1 MTHFD
6 PEGPDLVVHATDAQ
20 LAGMDQ
26 VVVDMHTSSG
36 LLEEIRSSTITLEQA
51 GAATG
56 MSETSGELGGALGI
70 AILGSVGTAVY
81 RAEIADRLGTTEG
94 NVRVAVHR
102 LRGRYG
108 LLLRE
113 EIAATVGDAA
123 QVGDEIR
130 TLFAALEG

>member
-1 MTHFD
+1 LIAVLTRD
-6 PEGPDLVVHATDAQ
+6 PG
-20 LAGMDQ
+20 
-26 VVVDMHTSSG
+26 SG
-36 LLEEIRSSTITLEQA
+36 S
-51 GAATG
+51 
-56 MSETSGELGGALGI
+56 
-70 AILGSVGTAVY
+70 Y
-81 RAEIADRLGTTEG
+81 AEVADRLGTTEG